1 MSSTQ
6 TSEGEEGSPSFGAG
20 LDKIKFLKGVDVLE
34 YINSTTDVP
43 LVLIAA
49 NLNDRNS
56 SIALEYGNKR
66 MSDFINKGVQGKLI
80 CSDIKDK
87 LTLDSLKITE
97 LPTIIAFHNG
107 KEIYRYKGYP
117 MSFTSLLMD
126 LTQAIS
132 KAKEAAKPGLNFWKT
147 PNN

>member
-1 MSSTQ
+1 MSFTQ
-6 TSEGEEGSPSFGAG
+6 NSEGEEELPSFAAG

-34 YINSTTDVP
+34 YINRTTDVP
-43 LVLIAA
+43 LVLIAV

-56 SIALEYGNKR
+56 RIALEYANKR
-66 MSDFINKGVQGKLI
+66 MSGFISKGTQGQLI

-87 LTLDSLKITE
+87 LTLDSLKIIE

-126 LTQAIS
+126 LTEAIS

-147 PNN
+147 KNN